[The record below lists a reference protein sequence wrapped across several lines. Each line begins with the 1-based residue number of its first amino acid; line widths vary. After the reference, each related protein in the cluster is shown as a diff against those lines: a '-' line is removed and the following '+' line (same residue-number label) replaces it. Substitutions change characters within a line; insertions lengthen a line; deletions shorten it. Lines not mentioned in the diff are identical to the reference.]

1 MRSTAFIRHLSLAC
15 ALTLL
20 AATVAGAAPLTFKDL
35 MVSISTDDLLM
46 LKKFE
51 VIADRHVIDGCADLN
66 IAFCTNEVWQE
77 SWISCVRHF
86 PDEKIVAYECGA
98 QRTETH
104 RCVDRSWQVEV
115 SYADDNR
122 YCVENPYYLSLCG
135 NQTGRVR
142 SQDVLVS
149 RTGC

>member
-1 MRSTAFIRHLSLAC
+1 MRSIALIRHLSLAC

-35 MVSISTDDLLM
+35 MVEISTDDILRI
-46 LKKFE
+46 KKFE
-51 VIADRHVIDGCADLN
+51 VIEDLHVIDGCSDLN
-66 IAFCTNEVWQE
+66 IAFCTKEVWQE
-77 SWISCVRHF
+77 SWISCVRQF
-86 PDEKIVAYECGA
+86 PSQEIVAYECGA
-98 QRTETH
+98 RRTETH
-104 RCVDRSWQVEV
+104 RCVDRRWQVEV

-122 YCVENPYYLSLCG
+122 YCIPNPYYQSLCG
-135 NQTGRVR
+135 TRPGRVS